1 MTDTAPSAEL
11 IAMRELALQKI
22 GRNLVNFQRMES
34 MLKYL
39 LKFSN
44 FSLPISQ
51 LARHF
56 QGADRELRRKSMGN
70 LVGPA
75 ARVLHQPHGE
85 PPAPPA
91 DSKEVWVTYS
101 FTVEGEGADP
111 ATWRKTMNAIV
122 RERNTL
128 VHRTAAECNLATVE
142 SCRALCEALD
152 AQRERTLQPYQ
163 HLAELVR
170 AIKESHQELATANFE
185 PLPQRT
191 TN

>member
-1 MTDTAPSAEL
+1 MTDATPSAEL

-22 GRNLVNFQRMES
+22 GRNLVNFQRMEA

-51 LARHF
+51 LAPHF
-56 QGADRELRRKSMGN
+56 QGADRELRKKSMGN
-70 LVGPA
+70 LVGPI
-75 ARVLHQPHGE
+75 ARVLHQPHGQ
-85 PPAPPA
+85 PPAPLA

-101 FTVEGEGADP
+101 FTLEGEGADP
-111 ATWRKTMNAIV
+111 AKWRKTMNAIV

-142 SCRALCEALD
+142 SCRALCDALD

-163 HLAELVR
+163 HLEELVR
-170 AIKESHQELATANFE
+170 AIKESHRELATANFE
-185 PLPQRT
+185 QLPPRT